1 MPNYKEV
8 KPLKNMRRILL
19 FGLLLSLTQLLSAQ
33 TYTTVKTANK
43 KAVKLYEQSVQQS
56 FNKQLKGA
64 LSDAERALE
73 LEPNFIDAHLQWA
86 RIQYDL
92 GNVEKAKVGFLKVV
106 ALDADYSNNTLYNLG
121 LINAK
126 LKKYDQ
132 AVLYFQRY
140 LNSDAKSTKMREK
153 TAGHLKSNAFLA
165 EAVKTPMPFE
175 PVNLGLNVNNQLD
188 QYLPSLTADGNTL
201 IYSVF
206 KGSRVNG
213 NEDFYVSKRVD
224 GEWQLGKPVSGVNTP
239 ESEGAQSLSP
249 DGRFLV
255 FTACGRK
262 GGAGKCDLYFTENVC
277 GEWTKV
283 EMLPSPISTGAW
295 ESQPSISSDGKTLY
309 FSSDRKGSRGGK
321 DLWSATRNTDG
332 SWSVPKNLGTKINS
346 KGHEK
351 APFIHADGQ
360 TLYFLSMGHAGMG
373 EEDVFMARKQLD
385 GTWGEPKNLGYPIN
399 TTSSEGPIIVS
410 IDGKTAYFSTNR
422 NDYEGAQGKMDIYS
436 FEMAKSLRPQ
446 PVTYVKAKV
455 KDDDSG
461 KALSASVEIIDLETG
476 KILSKSKSDCEGE
489 FVITLPIGKNY
500 MMNVSKD
507 GYLFHSENFAL
518 TEKKKIAE
526 PFLLKIDL
534 ISIPEDLAN
543 TGETAKPKSK
553 PIILNN
559 VFFETGSA
567 ALRQLSML
575 ELNRLKNLLEANAS
589 LKIQINGHTDNVG
602 EQAANL
608 ELSTN
613 RAKTVY
619 NYLIENGIAVNRLN
633 FKGFGESE
641 SIATNTT
648 PEGRQKNRRT
658 EFVIL

>member
-1 MPNYKEV
+1 MPSYKNANQIN
-8 KPLKNMRRILL
+8 KIGR
-19 FGLLLSLTQLLSAQ
+19 LLLLGWLLCLTQLLSAQ
-33 TYTTVKTANK
+33 TYTTVKTAHK
-43 KAVKLYEQSVQQS
+43 KAVKLYEYSVQQA

-64 LSDAERALE
+64 LSDVEKALE

-92 GNVEKAKVGFLKVV
+92 GNLEKAETGFLKVV
-106 ALDADYSNNTLYNLG
+106 ALDANYSDNTLYNLG
-121 LINAK
+121 LINSK
-126 LKKYDQ
+126 LKKYEQ
-132 AVLYFQRY
+132 AVVYFQRY
-140 LNSDAKSTKMREK
+140 LDSDAKSTKMREK
-153 TAGHLKSNAFLA
+153 AKGHLKSNAFLA
-165 EAVKTPMPFE
+165 EAVKNPMPFE
-175 PVNLGLNVNNQLD
+175 PVNLGANVNNQLD

-262 GGAGKCDLYFTENVC
+262 GSAGKCDLYFTENIC

-283 EMLPSPISTGAW
+283 KMLPSPISTGAW
-295 ESQPSISSDGKTLY
+295 ESQPSISTDGKTLY
-309 FSSDRKGSRGGK
+309 FASDRKGSRGGK
-321 DLWSATRNTDG
+321 DLWSSTRNEDG
-332 SWSVPKNLGTKINS
+332 TWSEPQNLGAKINS

-360 TLYFLSMGHAGMG
+360 TLYFLSMGHVGMG
-373 EEDVFMARKQLD
+373 EEDVFIARKQPD

-399 TTSSEGPIIVS
+399 TKSSEGPIIVS
-410 IDGKTAYFSTNR
+410 VDGKTAYFSTNR
-422 NDYEGAQGKMDIYS
+422 EYEGSQGKMDIYS
-436 FEMAKSLRPQ
+436 FEMPKSLRPQ

-455 KDDDSG
+455 KDDDTR

-476 KILSKSKSDCEGE
+476 NVLSKSKSDCEGE

-500 MMNVSKD
+500 MLNVSKE

-518 TEKKKIAE
+518 TEKKDFAE

-534 ISIPEDLAN
+534 VPIPEDLTN

-553 PIILNN
+553 PIVLNN

-567 ALRQLSML
+567 ALQDVSKI

-602 EQAANL
+602 DQAANL

-613 RAKTVY
+613 RAKAVY
-619 NYLIENGIAVNRLN
+619 DYLIENGIAASRLS
-633 FKGFGESE
+633 FKGFGETE

-648 PEGRQKNRRT
+648 AEGRQKNRRT